1 MSSILMQTFQL
12 LKING
17 VEKESGIA
25 VLGTCPNYH
34 SLVSLVFWSRLGG
47 AGGGPRRNVA

>member
-1 MSSILMQTFQL
+1 MSIILMQTFQP
-12 LKING
+12 LKINR
-17 VEKESGIA
+17 VEKESSIS
-25 VLGTCPNYH
+25 VLSICPDYQ